1 VVRDIIL
8 TRNRWANERLGDI
21 DFAATPLTLR
31 PGDVRW
37 VSLQLQARWDHRAE
51 PDNRPD
57 QGRGARDTRLGR
69 QSQYLSEQVDSHETH
84 LPETQQLLAG
94 PPFQRAIAVPIHTN
108 APPSFIA
115 SDNRLD
121 WTVRLPLNIP
131 RWPDWSGECAI
142 LVHP

>member
-8 TRNRWANERLGDI
+8 TRNRWAKERLGDI
-21 DFAATPLTLR
+21 DFDVTPLTLR
-31 PGDVRW
+31 PGGVRW
-37 VSLQLQARWDHRAE
+37 VRFSG
-51 PDNRPD
+51 RPD
-57 QGRGARDTRLGR
+57 GTIALNRATVQMNAEERVTRGSGINRSTYR
-69 QSQYLSEQVDSHETH
+69 QQVYSHETH